1 MVYAGLSARVNPY
14 RTGKQYKR
22 NMKQLVNKNVEITDG
37 EFFAPKGVYTYY
49 FDAIADISNIY
60 EIDGEKASAAFIK
73 AYEKDIVH
81 IHRYNDYDNKKKR
94 YKHSQLIAVMNN
106 RTLVAFWSTWC
117 EILHDGKSPEF
128 LKAVTELTAK
138 HKQKQRNEP
147 QEINLITSGRRGLQ
161 LKSLEI
167 KRTKLDLGLYYDD
180 DFVEIDK
187 TIQKRLNKDKDKG
200 IVLLH
205 GLPGTGKTTYI
216 RYLIGKIRKRVLFV
230 SPDLAEE
237 IMNPEFMELLIDNP
251 NSVVVIEDAEKV
263 IMDRKFGNSSV
274 SNLLNLSDG
283 LLADCLNIQLICSFN
298 SELSAIDNALLRKGR
313 LIAKYEFKQ
322 LPIEKAQKLSSH
334 LGYDKIINRPMTIA
348 EIANQHE
355 PSYEIPKQVIGFKRT
370 SGEMV
375 M

>member
-1 MVYAGLSARVNPY
+1 
-14 RTGKQYKR
+14 
-22 NMKQLVNKNVEITDG
+22 
-37 EFFAPKGVYTYY
+37 
-49 FDAIADISNIY
+49 
-60 EIDGEKASAAFIK
+60 
-73 AYEKDIVH
+73 
-81 IHRYNDYDNKKKR
+81 
-94 YKHSQLIAVMNN
+94 
-106 RTLVAFWSTWC
+106 
-117 EILHDGKSPEF
+117 
-128 LKAVTELTAK
+128 
-138 HKQKQRNEP
+138 
-147 QEINLITSGRRGLQ
+147 
-161 LKSLEI
+161 
-167 KRTKLDLGLYYDD
+167 
-180 DFVEIDK
+180 
-187 TIQKRLNKDKDKG
+187 
-200 IVLLH
+200 
-205 GLPGTGKTTYI
+205 
-216 RYLIGKIRKRVLFV
+216 
-230 SPDLAEE
+230 
-237 IMNPEFMELLIDNP
+237 MNPEFMELLIDNP